1 MTDLF
6 DALRESHDVQRA
18 LCRRLVRQRS
28 NADRTR
34 VLSELWRELEAHAA
48 AEERTLYATI
58 LMDDRG
64 LSSAR
69 HALHEHHEIEEA
81 IEGVR
86 VKNKSTE
93 AWAAAARELSHVVHH
108 HLHEEEHGFF
118 QVAGTILSKTA
129 KSKLAAKYRREL
141 AHMKKQLAEE

>member
-6 DALRESHDVQRA
+6 EALRESHEIQRT
-18 LCRRLVRQRS
+18 LCRRLVRQTT

-48 AEERTLYATI
+48 AEERALYATI

-81 IEGVR
+81 IEDVR
-86 VKNKSTE
+86 VKNKSTKS
-93 AWAAAARELSHVVHH
+93 WLAAARELSHLVHH

-118 QVAGTILSKTA
+118 QVAGTVLSKTA
-129 KSKLAAKYRREL
+129 KTKLAAKYRREL
-141 AHMKKQLAEE
+141 ARRKKQLADE